1 MTAVTVT
8 AGPVDLAWQ
17 AYQDT
22 LATASRDYLAAVGEA
37 QRHHDDDVRAAIDT
51 YHTVERAAFQAYT
64 MTERAAKRRYLETAT
79 APAGYPPAPPAP
91 PLAAP
96 PVPRD
101 APGSGPWP
109 LHPVFTP
116 KTESEQ

>member
-64 MTERAAKRRYLETAT
+64 MTERAAKRRYLQAAT
-79 APAGYPPAPPAP
+79 APAGYPPAPPASP
-91 PLAAP
+91 PPAAP
-96 PVPRD
+96 APRD
-101 APGSGPWP
+101 AVGSGPWP
-109 LHPVFTP
+109 SQPVFTP
-116 KTESEQ
+116 RPETE